1 MMRPAWIVAAM
12 LLAGNAQGVDPQ
24 RLEDPALQQRYEQL
38 THQLRCLVCQNETI
52 ADSNAMLAAD
62 LRREV
67 RELLMSGK
75 TDADIR
81 AFLTERYGDFVLYL
95 PPVTPRTW
103 LLWAAPVLLLL
114 GGAAIAAM
122 IVRRRMRTA
131 RADPA
136 ALEEEPENL

>member
-1 MMRPAWIVAAM
+1 MIRVAW
-12 LLAGNAQGVDPQ
+12 LLASFLLVSSAHGIDPE
-24 RLEDPALQQRYEQL
+24 RLEDPVLQQRYEQL

-52 ADSNAMLAAD
+52 ADSNATLAVD

-67 RELLMSGK
+67 REMMKAGK
-75 TDADIR
+75 SDMEIR

-114 GGAAIAAM
+114 GGVAVAALVVM
-122 IVRRRMRTA
+122 RRARTA